1 MPLPPQRHTKF
12 QDFIYISVPWG
23 GRRET
28 LGSILEG
35 GGPGSPK
42 PSCLISHF
50 ISSRHI
56 ALQAPTATAAT
67 AAAAPLQSRR
77 LAGWAIHVSMA
88 PSPLPHPPSVVIRLL
103 VLSLTKPIEE
113 CCDRFKGHTLAL
125 LLSRVLAAL
134 PAVEGVFLHHVLI
147 I

>member
-23 GRRET
+23 RRDT
-28 LGSILEG
+28 LGSILE

-67 AAAAPLQSRR
+67 AAAPLQSRR
-77 LAGWAIHVSMA
+77 LTGWAIHVSMA

-125 LLSRVLAAL
+125 LFSRVLAAL

>member
-23 GRRET
+23 EERDTWQHPG
-28 LGSILEG
+28 G

-67 AAAAPLQSRR
+67 AAAAAPLQSRR

-103 VLSLTKPIEE
+103 FLSLTKPIEE

-125 LLSRVLAAL
+125 LFSRVLAAL
-134 PAVEGVFLHHVLI
+134 PAVEGIFLHYILI

>member
-1 MPLPPQRHTKF
+1 MPFPPAKTHQISRLYIYLCALGGGERHLAA
-12 QDFIYISVPWG
+12 SW
-23 GRRET
+23 R
-28 LGSILEG
+28 G

-125 LLSRVLAAL
+125 LFSRILAAL

>member
-1 MPLPPQRHTKF
+1 MPFPPQRHTKF

-23 GRRET
+23 EERDTWQHPG
-28 LGSILEG
+28 GG

-125 LLSRVLAAL
+125 LFSRILAAL